1 MRLFSIYGLF
11 IEETLVRVMAMQLN
25 KNTRERILEVGAD
38 IIHQKGFNHTGI
50 QEILSAAHV
59 PKGSFYNYF
68 KSKEDFGLQVIAGFG
83 KYFSSLA
90 SEILGDD
97 SLSPLKRIAKLLDT
111 FMDYFKAE
119 GYSRGCPI
127 GNLSQEMADL
137 SPAFRDALNGAIDEM
152 VEGYAKTLAE
162 AQVAGKVSKN
172 FDVRETARFI
182 VSSWH
187 GALIHMKIQ
196 KGPCPLLTHKKFVLE
211 RLLNSS

>member
-1 MRLFSIYGLF
+1 M
-11 IEETLVRVMAMQLN
+11 N

-68 KSKEDFGLQVIAGFG
+68 KNKEDFGLQVIAGFVE
-83 KYFSSLA
+83 YFSSL
-90 SEILGDD
+90 SKRILGDD
-97 SLSPLKRIAKLLDT
+97 SLSPLKRIEKLLDA

-137 SPAFRDALNGAIDEM
+137 SPAFREALNGAIDQM
-152 VEGYAKTLAE
+152 VEGYAKTLTE
-162 AQVAGKVSKN
+162 AQIAGEVSKDL
-172 FDVRETARFI
+172 DVQEAARFI

-196 KGPCPLLTHKKFVLE
+196 KGPEPLLTHKKFALE
-211 RLLNSS
+211 HLLRSSKNIAI